1 MYLPSLRVNI
11 AVEST
16 MVHRVQLQ
24 CNVDELGGKYTE
36 AEPRCTC
43 PPHESTLQRSL
54 WRITECN
61 SNANF
66 YEMEGKY
73 TKAKPRCTCPSYESN
88 LHQVGEVQ
96 HLLPLDLMLVHFRPH
111 LCSGYTDQYHSFLQK
126 VKSSM
131 ITEQNGI
138 LIHHGIFVFHIIY
151 FYCKDNTV
159 TST

>member
-1 MYLPSLRVNI
+1 MYLSSPRVNI
-11 AVEST
+11 AEESVED
-16 MVHRVQLQ
+16 HRVQLQ
-24 CNVDELGGKYTE
+24 CK
-36 AEPRCTC
+36 
-43 PPHESTLQRSL
+43 
-54 WRITECN
+54 
-61 SNANF
+61 F

-73 TKAKPRCTCPSYESN
+73 TEAKPRCTCPSYESN

-138 LIHHGIFVFHIIY
+138 LIHHGIFGIFEPNPISFISIAKIIQSHLHSMI
-151 FYCKDNTV
+151 NRNV
-159 TST
+159 NAL